1 MVPKCQTC
9 SPNIL
14 TQLNVWE
21 HFDVASLGHLSFE
34 GIHVGIETAKFAFS
48 DRRTCCGDPDFS
60 AVPYDRLISSD
71 YGAELAKRI
80 DPARALLEQRP
91 GDQVD
96 DGLRGGTTHLTV
108 VDKDGNAVAMTLTL
122 GPSFGCMHVVPGT
135 GIVLNN
141 EGVFFDLDPPD
152 GPNYPAAGKRVQHDM
167 SPTMVFSGDRLFLA
181 LGTPG
186 ALGITQ
192 TIPQVISK
200 VIDHGLE
207 LQAAIESDR
216 YRYFGAGQ
224 VRLGDH
230 IPPAIRDR
238 LRDAGHDILAPGAP
252 PIWAGGF
259 HAVMIDP
266 ETGTLI
272 GGADPRRGG
281 LAVAY

>member
-1 MVPKCQTC
+1 
-9 SPNIL
+9 
-14 TQLNVWE
+14 
-21 HFDVASLGHLSFE
+21 
-34 GIHVGIETAKFAFS
+34 
-48 DRRTCCGDPDFS
+48 
-60 AVPYDRLISSD
+60 
-71 YGAELAKRI
+71 
-80 DPARALLEQRP
+80 
-91 GDQVD
+91 
-96 DGLRGGTTHLTV
+96 
-108 VDKDGNAVAMTLTL
+108 
-122 GPSFGCMHVVPGT
+122 
-135 GIVLNN
+135 
-141 EGVFFDLDPPD
+141 
-152 GPNYPAAGKRVQHDM
+152 
-167 SPTMVFSGDRLFLA
+167 MVFSGDQLFLA

-238 LRDAGHDILAPGAP
+238 LRDAGHDILPPGASS
-252 PIWAGGF
+252 IWAGGF

-266 ETGTLI
+266 GTGTLI

-281 LAVAY
+281 LAVAC